1 MGELLGGIEA
11 GGTKFVCVAGTG
23 PDDIIDRRRFDT
35 RTPAEV
41 IPDVL
46 DFFAGH
52 PGVTAVG
59 IASFGPL
66 ELRRERPLYGH
77 ITATPKPGWTN
88 ADLIGPVS
96 TLGVPVG
103 IETDVVGAAIG
114 EWRWGAGR
122 GLDNLV
128 YVTVGTGIGGGQVV
142 RGKAVPGLIHSEM
155 GHITVQRHP
164 DDDFPGVCPFHGDCL
179 EGMASGPAILA
190 RWGRPGHD
198 LGPLTERAVALE
210 AHYLASGFRSIV
222 YAVAP
227 QRIILGGGVSELPG
241 LLEAVRRSLLE
252 QLNGYA
258 VLSEHESDFVVAPG
272 LGTDA
277 GVAGALAIA
286 EQAVMTA
293 GG

>member
-23 PDDIIDRRRFDT
+23 PDDIIDRRRLDT

-46 DFFAGH
+46 DFFGGH
-52 PGVTAVG
+52 PGVAAIG

-66 ELRRERPLYGH
+66 ELRPGHPLYGH

-88 ADLIGPVS
+88 ADLVGPVS
-96 TLGVPVG
+96 ALGVPVG

-164 DDDFPGVCPFHGDCL
+164 QDGFPGVCPFHGDCL

-198 LGPLTERAVALE
+198 LGPLAERAVAME

-258 VLSEHESDFVVAPG
+258 VLAEHEADFVVAPG
-272 LGTDA
+272 LGGDA

-286 EQAVMTA
+286 EQAL
-293 GG
+293 GLDE

>member
-23 PDDIIDRRRFDT
+23 PDDIIDRRRLDT

-52 PGVTAVG
+52 PGVAAVG

-66 ELRRERPLYGH
+66 ELRPGYPLYGH

-88 ADLIGPVS
+88 ADLVGPIS

-142 RGKAVPGLIHSEM
+142 RGKAMPGLIHSEM

-258 VLSEHESDFVVAPG
+258 VLAEHESDFVVSPG

-286 EQAVMTA
+286 EQALMTA